1 MHIESTYNYLNS
13 QGVYLLSRLCGWCIE
28 HKLIL
33 VVGWLVYMFL
43 LNCRWEQQRYI
54 QSVGFSQMASVN
66 SDCRGSV
73 DSDCSV
79 QSCQP
84 IGQCGFRLQCLP
96 VSQMVQCGFRLG
108 QCGFRLQCLSVS
120 QMVQCGFILVSLLHK
135 QQQGIKGLVC
145 AFNLFVCLIWDTFIV
160 HMDINTQQN

>member
-1 MHIESTYNYLNS
+1 MAFEVLKLVERHIYKK
-13 QGVYLLSRLCGWCIE
+13 QKRMILCGWCIE
-28 HKLIL
+28 RKLIL

-84 IGQCGFRLQCLP
+84 IGQCGFGLQCLVLP
-96 VSQMVQCGFRLG
+96 ANWAVWIQTRAVWIQTVVFACQPNGAVWIQTRAVWIQTAVSVCQPNGAVWIHTG
-108 QCGFRLQCLSVS
+108 QP
-120 QMVQCGFILVSLLHK
+120 I
-135 QQQGIKGLVC
+135 
-145 AFNLFVCLIWDTFIV
+145 T
-160 HMDINTQQN
+160 